1 MCKEA
6 CKWQVRG
13 RRRVAGNV
21 GVLHAV
27 AGPWGGV
34 AWPQRSKERA
44 SAHVRGPS
52 AGVQVVLAPADQAAI
67 ALGWEKGGI
76 TVRHSGKIKHGDAV
90 LQVLPRH
97 APITIT
103 PPSLKKP

>member
-76 TVRHSGKIKHGDAV
+76 TVRHSACRPGLTEALGRLDDTSGVAV
-90 LQVLPRH
+90 VD
-97 APITIT
+97 
-103 PPSLKKP
+103 

>member
-76 TVRHSGKIKHGDAV
+76 TVRHSVYIIEAKPMSGD
-90 LQVLPRH
+90 
-97 APITIT
+97 
-103 PPSLKKP
+103 